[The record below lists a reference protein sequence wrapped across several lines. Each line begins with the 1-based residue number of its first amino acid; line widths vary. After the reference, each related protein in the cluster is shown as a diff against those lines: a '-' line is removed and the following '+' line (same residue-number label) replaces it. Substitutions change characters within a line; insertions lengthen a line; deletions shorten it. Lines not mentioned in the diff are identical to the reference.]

1 MPEDPKTKPN
11 HGDETALKE
20 RPKVE
25 QPRLYKVIFH
35 NDDYTTMEFVMDA
48 LRQFFK
54 KSESE
59 AFHIM
64 ITVHKRGS
72 AVAARYTRDVAETKV
87 QEVMKHAREAGMPL
101 LVTCEP
107 D

>member
-11 HGDETALKE
+11 HGEETDVKE

-35 NDDYTTMEFVMDA
+35 NDDYTTMEFVMEA
-48 LRQFFK
+48 LRVFFK

-64 ITVHKRGS
+64 ITVHKKGS

-87 QEVMKHAREAGMPL
+87 HDVMEHAREAGMPL
-101 LVTCEP
+101 MVTSEP

>member
-1 MPEDPKTKPN
+1 MPEDPTTKPKQ
-11 HGDETALKE
+11 GDETDVKE

-48 LRQFFK
+48 LRHFFK

>member
-1 MPEDPKTKPN
+1 
-11 HGDETALKE
+11 
-20 RPKVE
+20 V
-25 QPRLYKVIFH
+25 
-35 NDDYTTMEFVMDA
+35 
-48 LRQFFK
+48 FFK

-64 ITVHKRGS
+64 ITVHKKGS

-87 QEVMKHAREAGMPL
+87 QDVMEHAREAGMPL